1 MLKINSVVLSP
12 NPVNVSQAFIVQIK
26 IITWDSLKAEYTW
39 EQLKNSGENWNTLL
53 NKAVDRDMFARS
65 WNEVMKK
72 YGTWNSIKR
81 NNILS
86 WNELKGDEN

>member
-1 MLKINSVVLSP
+1 MLKINSVVLRP

-53 NKAVDRDMFARS
+53 NKAVDRDMSARS